1 MEKET
6 NKLMI
11 LTKKFFWYKIFCQND
26 GVSQIIISF
35 IRYFRI
41 LTFCD
46 TFCIDARQST
56 VLIDDYII

>member
-11 LTKKFFWYKIFCQND
+11 LTKKFFWRKIFCQND
-26 GVSQIIISF
+26 KVSQIIILF
-35 IRYFRI
+35 MCYFRI

-46 TFCIDARQST
+46 TFCIDARQSS
-56 VLIDDYII
+56 VLIDDNVI